1 MGLLIQ
7 PKAAPH
13 GAVHIVEPPANLG
26 PNIRITPQARYYA
39 LTELA
44 RRAGIPVDF
53 FRKWKV
59 TVTRDKTVFE
69 ISNGT
74 SKFITF
80 PHAGSKHLKE
90 LAAGKFSYVSLP
102 LAARV
107 NGAEDSSISYCV
119 VPFVAPMGA
128 EVRPLFYLVDQN
140 HLECAVDLSL
150 SILLTLSRWE
160 ELLERPRDLHGRFQA
175 KSGIASAGG
184 FLNRPI
190 VDEYGLAFEQAMVL
204 LYPSWKQVERKVR
217 IKVSH
222 DADHVGIPFR
232 WRTALRHSLRS
243 RSPVDSVRD
252 VSSLISRRVEPA
264 ELRSVRD
271 IATASL
277 KHGLS
282 STVYWKAGPPGP
294 MDSGYDPRHKRV
306 RAVVDW
312 LREIGGE
319 SGVQPGYN
327 TFRSPERLRREVV
340 ILRDVIGDVP
350 LGGRQHYL
358 RWSPDTWL
366 DWENCGMAY
375 DSTVGFAE
383 QIGFRAGTCVP
394 YRPWLFPLNRQAD
407 LLEIPLLVM
416 DRTLLEYM
424 GLNKEQA
431 IAEAKKI
438 LARCRAVGGVF
449 TILWHNDAF
458 LDPYYRSVYLGLLEH
473 LQGID
478 NYNWQSEATR
488 SYSI

>member
-7 PKAAPH
+7 PKAAPRS
-13 GAVHIVEPPANLG
+13 AVHIIDPPANLG

-39 LTELA
+39 LAELV
-44 RRAGIPVDF
+44 RRAGIPLDF

-59 TVTRDKTVFE
+59 TVTRENTVFE

-74 SKFITF
+74 SKFILF
-80 PHAGSKHLKE
+80 PHANSKHLKD
-90 LAAGKFSYVSLP
+90 LVAGKFSYVTVP
-102 LAARV
+102 LSATLT
-107 NGAEDSSISYCV
+107 GAEDTGISYCV

-128 EVRPLFYLVDQN
+128 EGQPLFYLTDQN
-140 HLECAVDLSL
+140 HLECAVDLPL

-160 ELLERPRDLHGRFQA
+160 ELQDAPRDLHGRFQA
-175 KSGIASAGG
+175 NSSIASAGG
-184 FLNRPI
+184 FVNRPI
-190 VDEYGLAFEQAMVL
+190 IDEYGLAFEQAMEL
-204 LYPSWKQVERKVR
+204 LYPTWKKSERKLR

-222 DADHVGIPFR
+222 DADHIGIPFR
-232 WRTALRHSLRS
+232 WRTAVRHSVKS
-243 RSPVDSVRD
+243 RSPFDSVRD
-252 VSSLISRRVEPA
+252 MSSVISKSVEPA

-327 TFRSPERLRREVV
+327 TYRSPEKLRREIVV
-340 ILRDVIGDVP
+340 LRDVLGDQP

-358 RWSPDTWL
+358 RWCPHTWI

-375 DSTVGFAE
+375 DSSVGFAE
-383 QIGFRAGTCVP
+383 QCGFRAGTCMP

-407 LLEIPLLVM
+407 LLEIPLIVM
-416 DRTLLEYM
+416 DRTLLVYM
-424 GLNKEQA
+424 GLAREQA
-431 IAEAKKI
+431 VTEVKKL
-438 LARCRAVGGVF
+438 LARCRSVGGVF

-458 LDPYYRSVYLGLLEH
+458 LDPFYRDVYLTLLDT

-478 NYNWQSEATR
+478 NYDWQTEAR
-488 SYSI
+488 HSYNS

>member
-175 KSGIASAGG
+175 KSGIASA
-184 FLNRPI
+184 
-190 VDEYGLAFEQAMVL
+190 
-204 LYPSWKQVERKVR
+204 
-217 IKVSH
+217 
-222 DADHVGIPFR
+222 
-232 WRTALRHSLRS
+232 
-243 RSPVDSVRD
+243 
-252 VSSLISRRVEPA
+252 
-264 ELRSVRD
+264 
-271 IATASL
+271 
-277 KHGLS
+277 
-282 STVYWKAGPPGP
+282 
-294 MDSGYDPRHKRV
+294 
-306 RAVVDW
+306 
-312 LREIGGE
+312 
-319 SGVQPGYN
+319 
-327 TFRSPERLRREVV
+327 
-340 ILRDVIGDVP
+340 
-350 LGGRQHYL
+350 
-358 RWSPDTWL
+358 
-366 DWENCGMAY
+366 
-375 DSTVGFAE
+375 
-383 QIGFRAGTCVP
+383 
-394 YRPWLFPLNRQAD
+394 
-407 LLEIPLLVM
+407 
-416 DRTLLEYM
+416 
-424 GLNKEQA
+424 
-431 IAEAKKI
+431 
-438 LARCRAVGGVF
+438 
-449 TILWHNDAF
+449 
-458 LDPYYRSVYLGLLEH
+458 
-473 LQGID
+473 
-478 NYNWQSEATR
+478 
-488 SYSI
+488 

>member
-7 PKAAPH
+7 SKAAR
-13 GAVHIVEPPANLG
+13 GAVHIIDPPANLG

-39 LTELA
+39 LAELT
-44 RRAGIPVDF
+44 RRAGIPLDF

-59 TVTRDKTVFE
+59 TVTREKTVFE

-74 SKFITF
+74 SKFISF
-80 PHAGSKHLKE
+80 PHANSKHLKD
-90 LAAGKFSYVSLP
+90 LAAGKFSYVTVP
-102 LAARV
+102 LTATLA
-107 NGAEDSSISYCV
+107 GAVDSSISYCV
-119 VPFVAPMGA
+119 VPFVAPMGT
-128 EVRPLFYLVDQN
+128 EGRPLFHLTDQN
-140 HLECAVDLSL
+140 HLECAVDLPL

-160 ELLERPRDLHGRFQA
+160 ELQDAPRDLHGRFQA
-175 KSGIASAGG
+175 SSSIASAGG

-190 VDEYGLAFEQAMVL
+190 IDEYGLAFEQAMEL
-204 LYPSWKQVERKVR
+204 LYPTWKKSERKLR

-222 DADHVGIPFR
+222 DADHIGIPFR
-232 WRTALRHSLRS
+232 WRTAVRHSVRS
-243 RSPVDSVRD
+243 RAPFNSFRD
-252 VSSLISRRVEPA
+252 MSSLISASVEPS

-306 RAVVDW
+306 RAVIDW

-327 TFRSPERLRREVV
+327 TYRSPEKLRREIV
-340 ILRDVIGDVP
+340 ILRDVIGDQP

-358 RWSPDTWL
+358 RWCPDSWI

-375 DSTVGFAE
+375 DSSIGFAE
-383 QIGFRAGTCVP
+383 QCGFRAGTCVP

-407 LLEIPLLVM
+407 LLEIPLIVM

-424 GLNKEQA
+424 GLTKEQA
-431 IAEAKKI
+431 ISEVKKLI
-438 LARCRAVGGVF
+438 ARCRSVGGVL
-449 TILWHNDAF
+449 TTLWHNDAF
-458 LDPYYRSVYLGLLEH
+458 LDPFYRSVYLGLLDS

-478 NYNWQSEATR
+478 NYDWQAEVR
-488 SYSI
+488 HSYNG